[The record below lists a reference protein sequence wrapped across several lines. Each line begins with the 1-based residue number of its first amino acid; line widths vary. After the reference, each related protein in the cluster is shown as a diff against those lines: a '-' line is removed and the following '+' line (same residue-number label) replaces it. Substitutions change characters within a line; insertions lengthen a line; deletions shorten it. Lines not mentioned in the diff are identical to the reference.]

1 MTSEEL
7 ATARVSSTVKEICES
22 ENIQSRVDDPAPD
35 IVHDSGSCEEG
46 EIGSETSLVAR
57 RILPML
63 MLTPVNLSL

>member
-46 EIGSETSLVAR
+46 EIGSG
-57 RILPML
+57 
-63 MLTPVNLSL
+63 N